1 MEQSVHA
8 GAVQHPPTQ
17 LNEGGHASRKHF
29 LKRRHEHTPDHRQG
43 WGPGKKH
50 APQPSHTPSGALGDN
65 GGQDDTQLQILAAIP
80 GLSERLGRAE
90 AQCPATRTLKGI
102 LKVTSLSGGKYLST

>member
-1 MEQSVHA
+1 MKGGTLLGNISGSA
-8 GAVQHPPTQ
+8 DMNTPLIIGKGGVQVKNM
-17 LNEGGHASRKHF
+17 L
-29 LKRRHEHTPDHRQG
+29 
-43 WGPGKKH
+43 
-50 APQPSHTPSGALGDN
+50 PSLHIPHLALWETTVGRM
-65 GGQDDTQLQILAAIP
+65 QILAAIP